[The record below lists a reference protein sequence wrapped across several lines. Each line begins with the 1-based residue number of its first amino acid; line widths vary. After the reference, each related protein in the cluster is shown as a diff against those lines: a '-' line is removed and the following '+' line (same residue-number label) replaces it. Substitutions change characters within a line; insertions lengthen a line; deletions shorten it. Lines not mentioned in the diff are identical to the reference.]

1 MVICPLKWTELN
13 LTSFKEIV
21 MDMKDFSAIL
31 EKIKEE
37 DDKFLEE
44 LKKRNLEKN
53 K

>member
-1 MVICPLKWTELN
+1 MKTE
-13 LTSFKEIV
+13 
-21 MDMKDFSAIL
+21 DFFVIL

-44 LKKRNLEKN
+44 LKKKNLEKN

>member
-1 MVICPLKWTELN
+1 
-13 LTSFKEIV
+13 
-21 MDMKDFSAIL
+21 MDMKDFSVIL

-44 LKKRNLEKN
+44 LKKKNLEKN

>member
-1 MVICPLKWTELN
+1 MMRTEN
-13 LTSFKEIV
+13 F
-21 MDMKDFSAIL
+21 FAIL

-44 LKKRNLEKN
+44 LKKKNLEKN

>member
-1 MVICPLKWTELN
+1 
-13 LTSFKEIV
+13 
-21 MDMKDFSAIL
+21 MDMKTEDFFAIL

-44 LKKRNLEKN
+44 LKKKNLEKN

>member
-1 MVICPLKWTELN
+1 
-13 LTSFKEIV
+13 
-21 MDMKDFSAIL
+21 MDMKTEDFFVIL

-44 LKKRNLEKN
+44 LKKKNLEKN

>member
-1 MVICPLKWTELN
+1 
-13 LTSFKEIV
+13 
-21 MDMKDFSAIL
+21 MKDFSVIL

>member
-1 MVICPLKWTELN
+1 MKTE
-13 LTSFKEIV
+13 
-21 MDMKDFSAIL
+21 DFFVIL

>member
-1 MVICPLKWTELN
+1 MKMMRTE
-13 LTSFKEIV
+13 
-21 MDMKDFSAIL
+21 DFFVIL

-44 LKKRNLEKN
+44 LKKKNLEKN

>member
-1 MVICPLKWTELN
+1 
-13 LTSFKEIV
+13 
-21 MDMKDFSAIL
+21 MDMKDFSVIL

>member
-1 MVICPLKWTELN
+1 MMRTE
-13 LTSFKEIV
+13 
-21 MDMKDFSAIL
+21 DFFIIL

-44 LKKRNLEKN
+44 LKKKNLEKN

>member
-1 MVICPLKWTELN
+1 MMRTE
-13 LTSFKEIV
+13 
-21 MDMKDFSAIL
+21 DFFVIL

-44 LKKRNLEKN
+44 LKKKNLEKN